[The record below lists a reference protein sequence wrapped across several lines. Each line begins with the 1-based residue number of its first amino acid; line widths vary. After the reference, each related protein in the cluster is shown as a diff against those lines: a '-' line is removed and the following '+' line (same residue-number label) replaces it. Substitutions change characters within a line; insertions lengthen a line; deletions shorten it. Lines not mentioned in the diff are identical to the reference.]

1 MDIRKTPIP
10 LILLLRL
17 LSVLFIVIL
26 GGGLGVIFMIL
37 YSTSLHE
44 WGVIILGM
52 AFVVGVPAIAAIIA
66 KRYEKDVD

>member
-1 MDIRKTPIP
+1 MDIKNTPIP
-10 LILLLRL
+10 LSLLLPL
-17 LSVLFIVIL
+17 LSVLFVIIL

-37 YSTSLHE
+37 YSTDFHE

-52 AFVVGVPAIAAIIA
+52 AFVLGVPGCAAIIA